1 MAKQFLLNHE
11 DSVNRQSRPRMLT
24 PARPHN
30 HDVDEVVVT
39 RAGIGVVVAIGAA
52 KSRVAETIVLKFVVR
67 ESE

>member
-1 MAKQFLLNHE
+1 MLNHE
-11 DSVNRQSRPRMLT
+11 DWVNRQSRPRMLT

-30 HDVDEVVVT
+30 RDVDAVVVT
-39 RAGIGVVVAIGAA
+39 RAAGIAVVVAIGAA